1 MEQFQLEYIGAR
13 EDSKKSLIYTSV
25 WLLSMLLLAF
35 IIKFDARP
43 DQLVD
48 TPPLRSDEV
57 IEEFQIDNVELKE
70 VAGGSRG
77 GGNPGS
83 GRIAPPADQTER
95 VATASQSDFSHNSG
109 NSNNHNSQNGTNA
122 TSTTSQR
129 TNLFTGSGGSGN
141 GNGSGNGPFG
151 GNGNGNGEGDDGIG
165 SGRGSGK
172 GRIRL
177 NNVSIPS
184 YESDFDCRIGFNVQV
199 NAEGQVVGVRSIK
212 SLTTCV
218 DDRIINDIK
227 ERIKREV
234 RYNKEA
240 GAGVVE
246 MKYTIDLKAKS

>member
-1 MEQFQLEYIGAR
+1 MEQFQLEYNSAR
-13 EDSKKSLIYTSV
+13 EDSKKSLIYTTV

-57 IEEFQIDNVELKE
+57 IEEFQIDNLELE
-70 VAGGSRG
+70 EAAGGSRG

-83 GRIAPPADQTER
+83 GRIAPPAEQTER

-109 NSNNHNSQNGTNA
+109 NSNNHNSQNGTNG
-122 TSTTSQR
+122 TSTTTQS
-129 TNLFTGSGGSGN
+129 TNFFGNGGSGN

-151 GNGNGNGEGDDGIG
+151 GNGSGSGEGDDGVG

-172 GRIRL
+172 GRIRV
-177 NNVSIPS
+177 NNVSLPS
-184 YESDFDCRIGFNVQV
+184 YENDFDCRIGFKVQI
-199 NAEGQVVGVRSIK
+199 NAEGQVIGVRSIK
-212 SLTTCV
+212 SVTTCA
-218 DDRIINDIK
+218 DDRTINDIK

-234 RYNKEA
+234 KCNKDP
-240 GAGVVE
+240 GAPIVT
-246 MKYTIDLKAKS
+246 MDYTIRLTPKG

>member
-57 IEEFQIDNVELKE
+57 IEEFQIDNVELEE
-70 VAGGSRG
+70 VSGGSRG
-77 GGNPGS
+77 GGTPGS

-95 VATASQSDFSHNSG
+95 VATSSQSDFSHNNG
-109 NSNNHNSQNGTNA
+109 NSNNHNSQNGTN
-122 TSTTSQR
+122 TSSTTTQR
-129 TNLFTGSGGSGN
+129 TNHFNGNGGSGN

-151 GNGNGNGEGDDGIG
+151 GNGNGSGEGDDGIG

-172 GRIRL
+172 GRVRL
-177 NNVSIPS
+177 NSVSLPS
-184 YESDFDCRIGFNVQV
+184 YESDFDCRIGFMVQV
-199 NAEGQVVGVRSIK
+199 NSEGQVINVRSVRSI
-212 SLTTCV
+212 TTCA
-218 DDRIINDIK
+218 DDRIISDIK

-234 RYNKEA
+234 KYNKSP
-240 GAGVVE
+240 GAVVVE
-246 MKYTIDLKAKS
+246 MNYTIDLKARN